1 MAGQRHRRFGQFC
14 VAALVTLAS
23 LGLASS
29 APAAIFDGHAG
40 VSLQQAGPSAIGEA
54 AAVSTR
60 PMCRRGWHLRGSET
74 GGYVCARRGHRSR
87 PSCRPRQQ
95 LRSRGRRYVCLPTT
109 AGSPKPQTG
118 PATTPLSAPA
128 QPQPTPAPA
137 AAPTLT
143 LDQYLVNK
151 AFEYAKYYGEREL
164 AEALYNHV
172 YYWKIEPNGC
182 AIIAPNRAECVLL
195 IYKEVEV
202 LNYDQSSVANL
213 WYKAIYLLGVYYEYQ
228 GPELGYR
235 ARLGQIGDWNVGPWK
250 WL

>member
-1 MAGQRHRRFGQFC
+1 M
-14 VAALVTLAS
+14 
-23 LGLASS
+23 
-29 APAAIFDGHAG
+29 
-40 VSLQQAGPSAIGEA
+40 
-54 AAVSTR
+54 
-60 PMCRRGWHLRGSET
+60 
-74 GGYVCARRGHRSR
+74 
-87 PSCRPRQQ
+87 
-95 LRSRGRRYVCLPTT
+95 
-109 AGSPKPQTG
+109 PQTA
-118 PATTPLSAPA
+118 PATTPVPAPS
-128 QPQPTPAPA
+128 PPTPAPA

-143 LDQYLVNK
+143 LDEYLVNR
-151 AFEYAKYYGEREL
+151 AFEYAKYYGEKEL
-164 AEALYNHV
+164 GEAAYNHV

-202 LNYDQSSVANL
+202 LNYDPSSIANL